1 MPTVITVFVIIQR
14 DQLSIQSIADFKCL
28 YNASPSSALVGL
40 LIPASAMSSSANS
53 LNSGEVGSG
62 FKQLYSSAASM
73 SSLSIGC
80 LYDRQSKTDII
91 QNMTIKTYLSLN
103 CFDVEE
109 NTEHLELPLGS
120 VHSALLYVRST
131 HLLL

>member
-1 MPTVITVFVIIQR
+1 MIIQR

-73 SSLSIGC
+73 SS
-80 LYDRQSKTDII
+80 
-91 QNMTIKTYLSLN
+91 YLSLN
-103 CFDVEE
+103 YVEE

-120 VHSALLYVRST
+120 VQGACMTDMKEKRKQSLLKVDFK
-131 HLLL
+131 